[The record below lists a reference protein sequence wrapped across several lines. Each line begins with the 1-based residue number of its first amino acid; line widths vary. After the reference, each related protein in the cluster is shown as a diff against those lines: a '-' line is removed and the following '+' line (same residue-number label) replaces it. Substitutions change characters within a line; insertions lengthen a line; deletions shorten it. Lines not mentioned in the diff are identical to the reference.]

1 MPGVEMVTH
10 QRPFTAL
17 AALVRSTRAARR
29 LTQRQL
35 SQALG
40 RSEGYVGHLESG
52 RFRPTVETLK
62 SLATALG
69 LLYGELAVRA
79 GYISQEEFENPID
92 EARLA
97 RLNEIDDLTDEEWDS
112 VRDFARYVKSRRP
125 GAGT

>member
-1 MPGVEMVTH
+1 MVTH

-17 AALVRSTRAARR
+17 AALVRSTRVARR

-52 RFRPTVETLK
+52 RFKPTVETLK

-92 EARLA
+92 EAR
-97 RLNEIDDLTDEEWDS
+97 
-112 VRDFARYVKSRRP
+112 
-125 GAGT
+125 AGTPERD

>member
-1 MPGVEMVTH
+1 MVTH
-10 QRPFTAL
+10 RRPFTAL
-17 AALVRSTRAARR
+17 AALVRSTRMARR

-62 SLATALG
+62 SLAMALG

-79 GYISQEEFENPID
+79 GYISQEEFESPID

-97 RLNEIDDLTDEEWDS
+97 RLNEIDDLTNDEWES
-112 VRDFARYVKSRRP
+112 VRDFARSVKSRRP